1 MAESGNIPLDLAS
14 HSCGETSIHTRLED
28 GRTICIRTVTPKDE
42 DRLRAGIA
50 RMSPRSRYLRFFSGG
65 ASPPDW
71 VIERL
76 LDADGVLHLAWGA
89 LDLSDPDHPAM
100 GVVHAMRPDKGDA
113 VAEFSVGVVDAYHG
127 LGIGRLLTATLLLD
141 AAGGQLEAFRA
152 HVLSENEAA
161 RSFIKRLGGQHVAQD
176 GPQAEYRVEVAPAL
190 ERLRGESRPGGL
202 AAIFAHFDA
211 RKAAGGGV

>member
-1 MAESGNIPLDLAS
+1 MAESGNIPLELAS
-14 HSCGETSIHTRLED
+14 HSCGEASIHTRLED
-28 GRTICIRTVTPKDE
+28 GRMICIRTVTPKDE

-152 HVLSENEAA
+152 HVLSENDAA

-190 ERLRGESRPGGL
+190 ERLREERHPPGL
-202 AAIFAHFDA
+202 ADIFTYFDIPA
-211 RKAAGGGV
+211 V

>member
-1 MAESGNIPLDLAS
+1 MAESGNIPLELAS
-14 HSCGETSIHTRLED
+14 HSCGEASIHTRLED

-100 GVVHAMRPDKGDA
+100 GVVHAMRPEKGDA

-161 RSFIKRLGGQHVAQD
+161 RRFITRQD

-211 RKAAGGGV
+211 RKAAGGGG

>member
-1 MAESGNIPLDLAS
+1 MAESGNIPLELAS
-14 HSCGETSIHTRLED
+14 NSCGEASIHTRLED

-100 GVVHAMRPDKGDA
+100 GVVHAMRPEKGDA

-152 HVLSENEAA
+152 HVLSENQAA

-190 ERLRGESRPGGL
+190 ARLRGESRPGGL

-211 RKAAGGGV
+211 REAAGGGV

>member
-14 HSCGETSIHTRLED
+14 HSCGGASIHTRLED

-100 GVVHAMRPDKGDA
+100 GVVHAMRPEKGDA

-211 RKAAGGGV
+211 RKAAGGGG